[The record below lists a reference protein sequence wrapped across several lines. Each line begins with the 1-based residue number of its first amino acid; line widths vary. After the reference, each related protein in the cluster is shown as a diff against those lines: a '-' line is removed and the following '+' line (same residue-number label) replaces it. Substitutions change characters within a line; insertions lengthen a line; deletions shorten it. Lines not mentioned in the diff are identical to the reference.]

1 MLYYLTLLA
10 LHPAV
15 SVLAVLAVVAPVPG
29 QAVAVR
35 LYGLPPVTVETSH
48 PALTAQ
54 TECCQV
60 ELLTS
65 YLAITLVT
73 SHPSITATLVTG
85 LDHPGV
91 GDCHHPHLLLEHVAG
106 WAVDLPGLRGPAR
119 GGAVHVEPLV
129 RAAHPVGFSLLRKSL
144 YLVVVGGDVVHPRD
158 HHLLDHGGAP
168 AAVGGDQTPEGG
180 AGLLVRE
187 VHTIQLGGG
196 HCHLLGL
203 GGLAI
208 ILLFICLL
216 LRSGSGERQLHGW
229 RDCQR
234 LEASCLVA
242 LQDNHNHNRDNY
254 LVSTFHF
261 SQSSSL
267 LSSKSSYCYFYLT

>member
-54 TECCQV
+54 SECCQE

-91 GDCHHPHLLLEHVAG
+91 GDRHHPHLLLEQVTG
-106 WAVDLPGLRGPAR
+106 RAVHLPGQWCP
-119 GGAVHVEPLV
+119 
-129 RAAHPVGFSLLRKSL
+129 S
-144 YLVVVGGDVVHPRD
+144 
-158 HHLLDHGGAP
+158 
-168 AAVGGDQTPEGG
+168 
-180 AGLLVRE
+180 
-187 VHTIQLGGG
+187 
-196 HCHLLGL
+196 
-203 GGLAI
+203 
-208 ILLFICLL
+208 
-216 LRSGSGERQLHGW
+216 
-229 RDCQR
+229 
-234 LEASCLVA
+234 
-242 LQDNHNHNRDNY
+242 
-254 LVSTFHF
+254 
-261 SQSSSL
+261 
-267 LSSKSSYCYFYLT
+267 